1 MGDRLP
7 DAENLTRPPSPPVAR
22 VLLSTS
28 RLSMGPCERCGADVA
43 PLERLSSQG
52 LRHFYCQPVVR
63 AETMRRI
70 EAMQALHRSLIALAT
85 VEPAK
90 RQLERELP
98 CLPDIATMG
107 DIVDVLHRVRLAT
120 VCAHGLPSDQRA
132 WAVTYLER
140 LAASL

>member
-7 DAENLTRPPSPPVAR
+7 DAENLTRPPNPPAPR
-22 VLLSTS
+22 VLFPKS
-28 RLSMGPCERCGADVA
+28 RLSMGPCERCGAEVA

-52 LRHFYCQPVVR
+52 LRHFWCEPVVR
-63 AETMRRI
+63 AEMLRRV

-120 VCAHGLPSDQRA
+120 VCAHGLPSEQRA